1 VVVLQPWESI
11 VLGLLGSLV
20 HLGLCAYE
28 ARAVPGRWEA
38 FGHLML
44 GPVVGWIFWQ
54 TGVPNHLNAFFAGF
68 FALDFLRMISRVYKP
83 SPPKEADEG
92 WTRASKLI
100 LRRDILDEVR
110 RWSKRRWTH
119 KS

>member
-1 VVVLQPWESI
+1 LLQPWESI
-11 VLGLLGSLV
+11 LLGLLGSLV

-28 ARAVPGRWEA
+28 GRAVPGRWET

-54 TGVPNHLNAFFAGF
+54 TGAPNHLNAFFAGF

-83 SPPKEADEG
+83 SQPSQPIEQPSPTVSVVVVHD
-92 WTRASKLI
+92 L
-100 LRRDILDEVR
+100 LDEVR